1 MNNGKHSQEYLK
13 RWCEQE
19 GDKRLVAGANI
30 ARRDTHANFP
40 DAASISGA
48 AAYLLAGRALG

>member
-30 ARRDTHANFP
+30 DRRDTHANFP
-40 DAASISGA
+40 DAASKLVPIKRQHLSD
-48 AAYLLAGRALG
+48 RTS